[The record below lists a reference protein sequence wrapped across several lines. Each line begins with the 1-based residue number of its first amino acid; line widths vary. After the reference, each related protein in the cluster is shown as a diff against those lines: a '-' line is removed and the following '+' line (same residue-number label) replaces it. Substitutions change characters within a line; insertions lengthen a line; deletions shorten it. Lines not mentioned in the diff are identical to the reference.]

1 MSAGLR
7 ARSGSALLSATLL
20 PEEALLYEVRGR
32 TPSAAGVRLPPAGSA
47 HGLPSF
53 LNFLFPSFLISLSGF
68 FFVLHHV
75 PTA

>member
-1 MSAGLR
+1 MSAGFR
-7 ARSGSALLSATLL
+7 SRSGSALLSATLL
-20 PEEALLYEVRGR
+20 LKEALLYEVRGPILR
-32 TPSAAGVRLPPAGSA
+32 AAGIRLPPAGSA

-68 FFVLHHV
+68 FFALYHV

>member
-32 TPSAAGVRLPPAGSA
+32 TPSAAGIRLPPSDF
-47 HGLPSF
+47 LLF

-68 FFVLHHV
+68 FFALHHV

>member
-20 PEEALLYEVRGR
+20 PEKALLDEVRGR
-32 TPSAAGVRLPPAGSA
+32 PPSAAGIRLPPAGSA
-47 HGLPSF
+47 LGLPSF
-53 LNFLFPSFLISLSGF
+53 LNFLFPSFLISLSGL